1 MPEPDNILD
10 VDFDSQMRGLFQQA
24 EQAIGRRAAADDAA
38 RTADESAR
46 RADGAPQDGA
56 ASLESATGSR
66 PDSSEKSSES
76 GITGDLGPVMKTLA
90 TVSKA
95 VEEHSSLLARIEKAT
110 GTDDAARQILPK
122 IVADL
127 RGLLEMK
134 NGVSHSMFSA
144 LHEELKGYKDGF
156 LLQSLH
162 RPIIRD
168 LVSLYDDMVEIH
180 RQLSAAI
187 ATTAGQEDPSP
198 NAQALLE
205 RIRNMEMN
213 VEHNVEF
220 IVEVLARFDVML
232 LPQSP
237 GKLDKCKQRAV
248 AVETTE
254 NPDDDTL
261 VVRIVKHGFL
271 WNERVLRP
279 EEVVIKKWKGD
290 LRTSASPLPGAASS
304 QPQTS

>member
-10 VDFDSQMRGLFQQA
+10 VDFDSQMRGLFEQA
-24 EQAIGRRAAADDAA
+24 EQAIEKRSAADD
-38 RTADESAR
+38 SK
-46 RADGAPQDGA
+46 RADQAPRDGA
-56 ASLESATGSR
+56 ITNDKVKLPEADSLVS
-66 PDSSEKSSES
+66 PKLSEN
-76 GITGDLGPVMKTLA
+76 GISGDLRPMMNTLA

-95 VEEHSSLLARIEKAT
+95 AEEHAALLAKIEKAT
-110 GTDDAARQILPK
+110 AVDDAARQSLTK

-144 LHEELKGYKDGF
+144 LHDELKGYKDGF

-168 LVSLYDDMVEIH
+168 LVSLYDDMAEVH
-180 RQLSAAI
+180 RQLSAVI
-187 ATTAGQEDPSP
+187 AAGTRHEDSSAD
-198 NAQALLE
+198 AQTLLE
-205 RIRNMEMN
+205 QIRKMEMN

-220 IVEVLARFDVML
+220 IVEVLARLDVML
-232 LPQSP
+232 LPHST

-248 AVETTE
+248 AVEATD

-261 VVRIVKHGFL
+261 VVRSIKHGFL
-271 WNERVLRP
+271 WNDRVLRP
-279 EEVVIKKWKGD
+279 EEVVIKKWKGN
-290 LRTSASPLPGAASS
+290 LRTPASPQSGTVAV
-304 QPQTS
+304 QPQIT